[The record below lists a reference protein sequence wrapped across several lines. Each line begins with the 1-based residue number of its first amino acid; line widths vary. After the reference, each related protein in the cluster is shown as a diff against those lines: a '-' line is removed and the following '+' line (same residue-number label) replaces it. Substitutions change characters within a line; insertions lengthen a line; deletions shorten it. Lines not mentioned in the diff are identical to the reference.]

1 MFACLVAFQ
10 FAARAGEDKIIP
22 VAQLPAASQQLIKQ
36 HFATVKVAYAKVDTD
51 WFDKDYEVVFT
62 DGNKVEFRKDG
73 QWKEISCKYGQLPA
87 GVVPRAMADYVT
99 KNYPGAKMLKIERDA
114 KGYEL
119 KLDSGLELKF
129 DLRYNLVGID
139 D

>member
-1 MFACLVAFQ
+1 M
-10 FAARAGEDKIIP
+10 
-22 VAQLPAASQQLIKQ
+22 
-36 HFATVKVAYAKVDTD
+36 AYAKVDTD

-62 DGNKVEFRKDG
+62 DGNKVDFRKDG
-73 QWKEISCKYGQLPA
+73 QWKEISCKYSQLPA
-87 GVVPRAMADYVT
+87 GVVPRAMADYVAQ
-99 KNYPGAKMLKIERDA
+99 NYPGAKMLKIERDA